1 MKEKEKDT
9 LAALEKLA
17 QETKEHAKVFDQI
30 DKSLLRPYSIQKLG
44 SSFAEQY
51 PALSEFAAL
60 KDALKTE
67 PFQFGGEKLKEAFER
82 LCEPFASTQAL
93 IDSYNLGSDSLVRSS
108 FSELLD
114 TERYRIPEGA
124 ISALESSMIPVL
136 KNIPTSEMI
145 DGMSSTLLAF
155 SANLDSSWLHT
166 DISWAVQAAK
176 ILQVEMEEIDKTSIS
191 SLLALEQE
199 TSRMMLDSDVL
210 TSVSAQMASISKG
223 LNGLAER
230 WKEIVAPLPMLEDLQ
245 ALAAQQ
251 HKLMQRAG
259 EISEWRL
266 GLLDCASR
274 LVDRQVTWSEGFISE
289 VQDKIDDTDAE
300 EQADEQSSPVSLLPQ
315 YLGYANRENVSLTP
329 EEAFEKSVLVEIT
342 EKGKKILDNIVRL
355 NDLCSDKGRK
365 AIFKYTGK
373 MVRFS
378 TNMGSLICRSEDDLG
393 KLIDGIYM
401 LFYENL
407 EHIKALDSDN
417 AVRNDD
423 VYQCIF
429 HVKDIRTDLRHDY
442 EHGKNS
448 DIRKK
453 RNEIFD
459 CYRHYTNR
467 SVLQKQRDYVTL
479 QRRLYDE
486 ILALENHLFDLIE
499 NPSMEST

>member
-1 MKEKEKDT
+1 
-9 LAALEKLA
+9 
-17 QETKEHAKVFDQI
+17 
-30 DKSLLRPYSIQKLG
+30 
-44 SSFAEQY
+44 
-51 PALSEFAAL
+51 
-60 KDALKTE
+60 
-67 PFQFGGEKLKEAFER
+67 
-82 LCEPFASTQAL
+82 
-93 IDSYNLGSDSLVRSS
+93 
-108 FSELLD
+108 
-114 TERYRIPEGA
+114 
-124 ISALESSMIPVL
+124 
-136 KNIPTSEMI
+136 
-145 DGMSSTLLAF
+145 
-155 SANLDSSWLHT
+155 
-166 DISWAVQAAK
+166 
-176 ILQVEMEEIDKTSIS
+176 
-191 SLLALEQE
+191 
-199 TSRMMLDSDVL
+199 
-210 TSVSAQMASISKG
+210 
-223 LNGLAER
+223 
-230 WKEIVAPLPMLEDLQ
+230 
-245 ALAAQQ
+245 
-251 HKLMQRAG
+251 MQRAG

-342 EKGKKILDNIVRL
+342 EKGKKIMDNIVRL

>member
-1 MKEKEKDT
+1 MKKDKEA
-9 LAALEKLA
+9 LSALEKLA
-17 QETKEHAKVFDQI
+17 QETKEHAKILDQI
-30 DKSLLRPYSIQKLG
+30 DKSLLRPYSIQRLG
-44 SSFAEQY
+44 LSFAEEY
-51 PALSEFAAL
+51 PALSEIAAL

-166 DISWAVQAAK
+166 DTSWAVQAAK
-176 ILQVEMEEIDKTSIS
+176 ILQVEMEGIDKTGIS

-223 LNGLAER
+223 LDGLAEH

-251 HKLMQRAG
+251 HKIMQRAG

-289 VQDKIDDTDAE
+289 VQDKIDDTNAE

-315 YLGYANRENVSLTP
+315 YLGYANRGNVSLTT

-342 EKGKKILDNIVRL
+342 EKGKKIMDNIVRL
-355 NDLCSDKGRK
+355 NDLQVYNGQKE
-365 AIFKYTGK
+365 IF
-373 MVRFS
+373 S
-378 TNMGSLICRSEDDLG
+378 CTNKLVKVATYMGSLVCTSEDDFG
-393 KLIDGIYM
+393 KMIDGVYF

-407 EHIKALDSDN
+407 NHIKTLDSDD
-417 AVRNDD
+417 AVRKEE

-429 HVKDIRTDLRHDY
+429 RVKDIRTDLRHDY

-448 DIRKK
+448 DINKK
-453 RNEIFD
+453 RNDISES
-459 CYRHYTNR
+459 YKHYTNKP
-467 SVLQKQRDYVTL
+467 VLRKQRDYVTL
-479 QRRLYDE
+479 QRKLYDE
-486 ILALENHLFDLIE
+486 LLVLEDHLFDLIE
-499 NPSMEST
+499 RTTMLSS

>member
-1 MKEKEKDT
+1 MKEKEKDALT
-9 LAALEKLA
+9 ALEKLA
-17 QETKEHAKVFDQI
+17 QETQEHAKVFDLI
-30 DKSLLRPYSIQKLG
+30 DKSLLRLSSIQKLG
-44 SSFAEQY
+44 LSFAEQY

-67 PFQFGGEKLKEAFER
+67 PFQFGGERLKETLER
-82 LCEPFASTQAL
+82 LCEPFSSTQAL
-93 IDSYNLGSDSLVRSS
+93 IDSYYLGRDSLVKSS

-114 TERYRIPEGA
+114 AERYRISEGVA
-124 ISALESSMIPVL
+124 SALESSMVPAL
-136 KNIPTSEMI
+136 KNMPTSKMI
-145 DGMSSTLLAF
+145 HGMSSTLLAF
-155 SANLDSSWLHT
+155 SANLDASWIHIDT
-166 DISWAVQAAK
+166 SWAVQAAK
-176 ILQVEMEEIDKTSIS
+176 LLQIETAGIDKASIS

-199 TSRMMLDSDVL
+199 TSRMMLGSDVL
-210 TSVSAQMASISKG
+210 TSVSAQMASIGVG
-223 LNGLAER
+223 LDKLSER
-230 WKEIVAPLPMLEDLQ
+230 WKDIVAPLSMLEDLQ
-245 ALAAQQ
+245 TLAEQQ

-259 EISEWRL
+259 EVSEWRL

-274 LVDRQVTWSEGFISE
+274 FVDRQVTWSEGFITE
-289 VQDKIDDTDAE
+289 VQDKIDETDLE
-300 EQADEQSSPVSLLPQ
+300 DQSEKQSSPVSLLPQ
-315 YLGYANRENVSLTP
+315 YLGYANRENVSLTT

-342 EKGKKILDNIVRL
+342 EKGKRIMDNIVRL
-355 NDLCSDKGRK
+355 NDLRADKGQK

-373 MVRFS
+373 LVRVA
-378 TNMGSLICRSEDDLG
+378 TNMGSLICRTEDDLG

-407 EHIKALDSDN
+407 EHIKALDSDD
-417 AVRNDD
+417 AVRNED

-459 CYRHYTNR
+459 CYRHYTNKP
-467 SVLQKQRDYVTL
+467 VLQKQRDFVTL

-486 ILALENHLFDLIE
+486 ILALEDHLFGLIE
-499 NPSMEST
+499 NPTLEST